1 MSAMYPE
8 NTDFADADRGFL
20 GTIDPCVIRDA
31 TGGVVWDGD
40 SFAFLNGERPETV
53 HESLWRQSTL
63 VAKHGLFE
71 VVEGIYQVRG
81 FDLSNITFVEGD
93 TGIIVIDPLISTET
107 AAAALDLYR
116 THRGDRP
123 VRAVIYTH
131 CHVDHFGG
139 VLGVTSA
146 EAVDRGEVQIIAPAG
161 FLEHAVSE
169 NLYAG
174 VAMSRRAGYMYG
186 AALPRGPHG
195 SVGAGLGHTTSTGE
209 VGIIPPTVSIH
220 TTGETLTV
228 DGVDI
233 EFQMAPDSEAPAE
246 FHFYFPQFRA
256 LCLAENATHTLH
268 NILTL
273 RGAVVRDSR
282 SWAGYLTEAI
292 DRYASR
298 SDVVFASH
306 HWPTWESA
314 RVQEFLSRQRDI
326 YAYLHDE
333 TLRYINLGYQGA
345 EIAELIQL
353 PPALDQEWSTRG
365 YYGSVSHNVKA
376 IYQRYMGWFDGNPVN
391 LWAHP
396 PQELAVRY
404 VRAFGGVE
412 RVRELA
418 REAVDAGDLRWAA
431 TLLGHAVFADE
442 HDEPSR
448 EDLADV
454 LERLGFGSENAT
466 WRNFYLAG
474 ALELREGSF
483 GTPTR
488 SGTNSLTQYI
498 HVSQIL
504 DALAIAIEAPRAWDL
519 TLELDLAISDSDER
533 HRLNLRHGVLI
544 HRRVSED
551 IAPTAVTVRVTKP
564 RLLQLLAGDATSPGV
579 QIEGDPQVLRA
590 LLGVASTGDPGFAIV
605 TP

>member
-1 MSAMYPE
+1 MRTIDP
-8 NTDFADADRGFL
+8 NHHDFADAHRGFI
-20 GTIDPCVIRDA
+20 GTIDPCRILDA
-31 TGGVVWDGD
+31 SGEVVWDGEGF
-40 SFAFLNGERPETV
+40 SFLQEDAPDTV
-53 HESLWRQSTL
+53 HPSLWRQGGL
-63 VAKHGLFE
+63 VAQHGLFE
-71 VVEGIYQVRG
+71 VTPGIYQVRG

-93 TGIIVIDPLISTET
+93 SGVIVIDPLISTET
-107 AAAALDLYR
+107 AAAALELYR
-116 THRGDRP
+116 QHRGQRA

-146 EAVDRGEVQIIAPAG
+146 GAVALREVEVIAPEG

-174 VAMSRRAGYMYG
+174 VAMGRRAGYMYG
-186 AALPRGPHG
+186 AALPRGPRG

-209 VGIIPPTVSIH
+209 VGIIPPTRYITS
-220 TTGETLTV
+220 TGETITV
-228 DGVDI
+228 DGVEI

-246 FHFYFPQFRA
+246 FHFYLPQFRA
-256 LCLAENATHTLH
+256 LCIAENATHTLH
-268 NILTL
+268 NVLTL
-273 RGAVVRDSR
+273 RGAVVRDAR

-292 DRYASR
+292 DRYGAR
-298 SDVVFASH
+298 SDVIFASH
-306 HWPTWESA
+306 HWPTWGSD
-314 RVQEFLSRQRDI
+314 RVQEFLGRQRDI

-345 EIAELIQL
+345 EIAEMIEL
-353 PPALDQEWSTRG
+353 PPALDSEWSTRG

-396 PQELAVRY
+396 PEALATRY
-404 VRAFGGVE
+404 VDAIGGQT

-418 REAVDAGDLRWAA
+418 VQAVESGDLRWAA
-431 TLLGHAVFADE
+431 TLLGHGVFADDS
-442 HDEPSR
+442 DETTKM
-448 EDLADV
+448 LLGDV

-474 ALELREGSF
+474 ALELREGAF

-488 SGTNSLTQYI
+488 SGSASLAQYI
-498 HVSQIL
+498 HVDQIL
-504 DALAIAIEAPRAWDL
+504 DSLAIAIEAPKAWDL
-519 TLELDLAISDSDER
+519 DLELDLVVTDLDER
-533 HRLNLRHGVLI
+533 HRLRLRNGVLI
-544 HRRVSED
+544 HREVDESLE
-551 IAPTAVTVRVTKP
+551 AAAVTVRLAKP
-564 RLLQLLAGDATSPGV
+564 VLLRLLAGESAVPGIEVDGDA
-579 QIEGDPQVLRA
+579 EVLRE
-590 LLGVASTGDPGFAIV
+590 LLSVASGGNPGFAIV